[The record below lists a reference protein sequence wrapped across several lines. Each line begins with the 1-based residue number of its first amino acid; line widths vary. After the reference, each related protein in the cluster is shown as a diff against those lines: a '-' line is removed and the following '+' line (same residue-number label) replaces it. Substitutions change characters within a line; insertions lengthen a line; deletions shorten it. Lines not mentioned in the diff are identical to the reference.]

1 MDNNSSMKNSLGSL
15 EFANLNDESLRKMQE
30 LEKEINT
37 NNGANDIVLMGLK
50 K

>member
-1 MDNNSSMKNSLGSL
+1 MEKNSSIKNSLGSL
-15 EFANLNDESLRKMQE
+15 EFASLNDESLEKMQE

-37 NNGANDIVLMGLK
+37 KNGTNNIVLMGLK